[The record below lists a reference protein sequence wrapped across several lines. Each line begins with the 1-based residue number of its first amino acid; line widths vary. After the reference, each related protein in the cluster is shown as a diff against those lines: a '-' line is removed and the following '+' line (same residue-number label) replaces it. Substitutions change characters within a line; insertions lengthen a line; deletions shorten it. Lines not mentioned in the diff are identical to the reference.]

1 MKKRVTGW
9 LIALVVRFVG
19 ATLRIAVE
27 DRAGVLERSPEH
39 PMLWVFW
46 HNRLFVTPLVYR
58 RYLPERRGYVL
69 ASASRDGEIIAD
81 VMARFGVGS
90 IRGSSSKRGASAL
103 RELVDAVKAGGDA
116 VFTPD
121 GPRGPRCKLQAGV
134 IKLAQKTGAPI
145 FPVVVTYHS
154 VWELKKTWDRFKI
167 PRPFSRVDVVL
178 EELQLIE
185 DRPGE
190 DFLEDERERIEHLLL
205 TESDALDAEAEVEQS
220 KRHGTN

>member
-1 MKKRVTGW
+1 MTGW
-9 LIALVVRFVG
+9 LIAMVVRCVG
-19 ATLRIAVE
+19 ATLRISVE
-27 DRAGVLERSPEH
+27 DRAGVLEKRPDH

-58 RYLPERRGYVL
+58 RYLPERRGFVL
-69 ASASRDGEIIAD
+69 ASASRDGAIISD

-90 IRGSSSKRGASAL
+90 IRGSSSRRGASAL

-145 FPVVVTYHS
+145 FPVVVGYHS
-154 VWELKKTWDRFKI
+154 VWELKTWDRFKI

-185 DRPGE
+185 DRPGD
-190 DFLEDERERIEHLLL
+190 DFLESERERIERLLL
-205 TESDALDAEAEVEQS
+205 TESDAADEAAEKETETN
-220 KRHGTN
+220 HGTN

>member
-1 MKKRVTGW
+1 VNKSEDRVNKARMTGW
-9 LIALVVRFVG
+9 LIATVVRCLG
-19 ATLRIAVE
+19 MTLRISLE
-27 DRAGVLERSPEH
+27 DRAGVLTKNPEY

-46 HNRLFVTPLVYR
+46 HNRLIVTPLVYQK
-58 RYLPERRGYVL
+58 YLPQRRGYVL

-90 IRGSSSKRGASAL
+90 IRGSSSRRGASAL
-103 RELVDAVKAGGDA
+103 RELVEAVKAGGDA

-145 FPVVVTYHS
+145 FPVVVRYHR
-154 VWELKKTWDRFKI
+154 VWELSGTWDRFKI

-178 EELQLIE
+178 EELQTIE
-185 DRPGE
+185 DRP
-190 DFLEDERERIEHLLL
+190 
-205 TESDALDAEAEVEQS
+205 A
-220 KRHGTN
+220 